1 MTDRHL
7 VTAAHCLAG
16 VEPGLFSMVDIL
28 LRHYGGPGAGAAVR
42 RKMEAVTIHPAF
54 NEDTLQNDIAVV
66 RLRRPVSIAPGW
78 LSFLTFSYLSLP
90 FFTFPYLS
98 LPLASVPKFG
108 QGHWAKTPW
117 NLLVHA
123 PR

>member
-1 MTDRHL
+1 MLGSNIFCGASLVTDRHL

-66 RLRRPVSIAPGW
+66 RLRRPVSIAPGAVRGQQKH
-78 LSFLTFSYLSLP
+78 LTSGSCYNGFPINYN
-90 FFTFPYLS
+90 TFR
-98 LPLASVPKFG
+98 K
-108 QGHWAKTPW
+108 
-117 NLLVHA
+117 LLL
-123 PR
+123 

>member
-66 RLRRPVSIAPGW
+66 TLRRPVSIAPG
-78 LSFLTFSYLSLP
+78 
-90 FFTFPYLS
+90 
-98 LPLASVPKFG
+98 AVRG
-108 QGHWAKTPW
+108 Q
-117 NLLVHA
+117 
-123 PR
+123 

>member
-66 RLRRPVSIAPGW
+66 RLRRPVSIVPGAARGQQTTPHFMKLLRR
-78 LSFLTFSYLSLP
+78 LSYRLQS
-90 FFTFPYLS
+90 FFY
-98 LPLASVPKFG
+98 
-108 QGHWAKTPW
+108 QC
-117 NLLVHA
+117 
-123 PR
+123 

>member
-1 MTDRHL
+1 MPGSNIFCGASLVTDRHL

-66 RLRRPVSIAPGW
+66 RLRRPVSIAPGAVRGQQKH
-78 LSFLTFSYLSLP
+78 LAYGSFCY
-90 FFTFPYLS
+90 
-98 LPLASVPKFG
+98 
-108 QGHWAKTPW
+108 QC
-117 NLLVHA
+117 
-123 PR
+123 